1 MFGLLKIEEHSKY
14 IALGATLLSY
24 LLMVLSMLIVF
35 ISSIVGLFSKKP
47 FRGKALGSLTIML
60 FISCLLIY
68 SSVFFDAFKKE
79 PVYQSWLIY
88 AFALCFLVWFIIK
101 LVFLKEN
108 KLYKAYKRQ
117 QKESK

>member
-1 MFGLLKIEEHSKY
+1 MRI
-14 IALGATLLSY
+14 
-24 LLMVLSMLIVF
+24 
-35 ISSIVGLFSKKP
+35 FSV
-47 FRGKALGSLTIML
+47 TIML
-60 FISCLLIY
+60 FISCLLVY
-68 SSVFFDAFKKE
+68 SSVFFDAFSG
-79 PVYQSWLIY
+79 YQSWLIY